1 MQART
6 SEACHRGE
14 SRWKGIGVSNSEIH
28 ALPATAR
35 GKLLMTQVLALG
47 GEKAARALLTLLGSP
62 APQLVGTQ
70 PCAGG
75 ATGPGAQIRLAL
87 GQAQSRPIAAPSLVG
102 KVGHR
107 ERCGQPDMSPLGTG
121 SRSRALARAGLRAP
135 RHLYESWQRLVA
147 SALLAWPLELAHP
160 PQEGTWPRG
169 LLGSGFE
176 GGETYSDQD
185 WDSDQARVRAP
196 FRRQ

>member
-75 ATGPGAQIRLAL
+75 SHRPRGTDTPGAWPSAESVDRCPLAGRQSWAPGAL
-87 GQAQSRPIAAPSLVG
+87 WAAGYVSSGDRKPEPGVGPCWAQSTPSPV
-102 KVGHR
+102 
-107 ERCGQPDMSPLGTG
+107 
-121 SRSRALARAGLRAP
+121 
-135 RHLYESWQRLVA
+135 
-147 SALLAWPLELAHP
+147 
-160 PQEGTWPRG
+160 
-169 LLGSGFE
+169 
-176 GGETYSDQD
+176 
-185 WDSDQARVRAP
+185 
-196 FRRQ
+196 

>member
-75 ATGPGAQIRLAL
+75 SHRPRGRDTPGAWPSAESVDRCPLA
-87 GQAQSRPIAAPSLVG
+87 GRQSWA
-102 KVGHR
+102 
-107 ERCGQPDMSPLGTG
+107 PDMSPLGTG